1 METRKEIAVEKRAK
15 GYNCA
20 QAIGCTYCDLVGIDE
35 KTMFKLT
42 EGLGLGMGNMEGTC
56 GSILGASVIVGL
68 LNSTANLEK
77 PDSKGSTLK
86 MSRELMEKFKERNST
101 TLCKELKGKQ
111 TGQVIRQCP
120 DCVRD
125 AAEYLEDIIENIR
138 NKNIDK

>member
-1 METRKEIAVEKRAK
+1 METRKEIAAEKRAK

-35 KTMFKLT
+35 KTMFKIT

-56 GSILGASVIVGL
+56 GSILGAGVIVGL

-77 PDSKGSTLK
+77 PDSKVQTLK
-86 MSRELMEKFKERNST
+86 MSKEIMEKFKERNT
-101 TLCKELKGKQ
+101 TTICKELKGTQ
-111 TGQVIRQCP
+111 TGKVIRSCA

-125 AAEYLEDIIENIR
+125 AAEYLEDIIESIGD
-138 NKNIDK
+138 KNIDK